1 MSGLNNCQCVVYLL
15 EQVSCSR
22 FGYIDARF
30 CSGRSC
36 AIACNSADRRAVV
49 GSCGKRVYATELA
62 SSFVYLGLG
71 LMPAAAVVS
80 SRVAR
85 GNLVSN

>member
-1 MSGLNNCQCVVYLL
+1 MVRRIPVVVVRPYRGKSCV
-15 EQVSCSR
+15 
-22 FGYIDARF
+22 
-30 CSGRSC
+30 
-36 AIACNSADRRAVV
+36 IACNSADRRAVV
-49 GSCGKRVYATELA
+49 GSGGKRVYATELA